1 MGKMVADP
9 GNMGPLQEW
18 MPAALW
24 PKVKALDQGLKR
36 FNNLG
41 DNMQSDTDE
50 WLKWYVSHLLNKMK
64 RTGEEQGR
72 AKVEQ
77 GG

>member
-18 MPAALW
+18 MPPSLW

-36 FNNLG
+36 FTNLG

-50 WLKWYVSHLLNKMK
+50 WLKW
-64 RTGEEQGR
+64 
-72 AKVEQ
+72 
-77 GG
+77 

>member
-50 WLKWYVSHLLNKMK
+50 WLKWYVP
-64 RTGEEQGR
+64 
-72 AKVEQ
+72 
-77 GG
+77 